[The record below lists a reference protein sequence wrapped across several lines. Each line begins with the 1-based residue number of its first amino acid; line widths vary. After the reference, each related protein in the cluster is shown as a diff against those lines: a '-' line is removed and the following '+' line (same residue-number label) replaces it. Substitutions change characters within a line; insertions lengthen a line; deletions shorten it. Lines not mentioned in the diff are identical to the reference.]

1 MTNLSI
7 RYRIIRWAIF
17 RLEILLHQT
26 PESCALSEV
35 MANIEEGK
43 GCFDAHRVVVSNLF
57 GEYSQEL
64 RNVNQLIRLREF
76 KIKIKN
82 RRKSGL

>member
-7 RYRIIRWAIF
+7 RYRIIRWAID
-17 RLEILLHQT
+17 RLNILLDET
-26 PESCALSEV
+26 PEACMLSEV
-35 MANIEEGK
+35 RGNIEDGK

-76 KIKIKN
+76 KIKMKN
-82 RRKSGL
+82 QKSGL

>member
-1 MTNLSI
+1 MNNLSI

-17 RLEILLHQT
+17 RLEMILYQT
-26 PESCALSEV
+26 PESCSLSEV
-35 MANIEEGK
+35 MANIEDGK

-64 RNVNQLIRLREF
+64 RNVNQLIRLCEF

-82 RRKSGL
+82 QKSGL